1 MRQRLI
7 DLLFIIF
14 LIFATACTVP
24 PATYAFPTSAPA
36 SPYPL
41 PAPTATARIDPT
53 ATPPPSIRFAVIGD
67 FGSAG
72 PNLEAVATMIKS
84 WDVDFIITTGDN
96 NYPDGEAATIDANIG
111 QYFQEYIYPY
121 HGDYGP
127 GGETNRF
134 FPALGNHDWN
144 TRDLQPYFDYF
155 TLPGNERYYDFVI
168 EPVHFFA
175 VDSDWREPDGIG
187 RSSVQAT
194 WLQERLAASTAQ
206 WKLVYMH
213 LPPYS
218 SARWGSQAAVQ
229 WPYREWGAT
238 AVLSGH
244 DHVYE
249 RLLIDD
255 FPYFVNGLGGSP
267 ARYFFILPIPRS
279 QVRYREA
286 HGAMLVEAT
295 PDAIMFQFVNVLGE
309 VIDSYTIE
317 NTAEDAL
324 LIPRAAAPN

>member
-1 MRQRLI
+1 LSLTFT
-7 DLLFIIF
+7 LLF
-14 LIFATACTVP
+14 AAACAA
-24 PATYAFPTSAPA
+24 PATYAFPTSVPV
-36 SPYPL
+36 SPSPT
-41 PAPTATARIDPT
+41 PRPTATHTVSPS

-67 FGSAG
+67 FGEAG
-72 PNLEAVATMIKS
+72 PFLEAVAGMIKS

-229 WPYREWGAT
+229 WPYQDWGAT

-249 RLLIDD
+249 RILIDG

-267 ARYFFILPIPRS
+267 ARYFFVFPIPGS
-279 QVRYREA
+279 LARYREA

-295 PDAIMFQFVNVLGE
+295 PELIMFQFINVLGE
-309 VIDSYTIE
+309 VIDTYTIE
-317 NTAEDAL
+317 KAVGDAM
-324 LIPRAAAPN
+324 LIPRVASAN